1 MSMPPRSRTGSGALL
16 AGLIIAAVVVV
27 AIVVLAASGATPSS
41 VWNSF
46 FPNHGTGGV
55 TDRSTSVQN
64 LYDFVFYIA
73 VAIFLLVEG
82 LIVWSVFRYRRKSTD
97 TDLPPQTHGNNLVE
111 VIWTVIPTAIVIVLF
126 AMSWQSLNTVDAKV
140 PTDVTVRAVAAR
152 FQWSFD
158 YLDGNGPEAKTLF
171 TVALPVGDTG
181 GMVLP
186 VGEPVHVELRS
197 DDVIHAFY
205 VPKFLFKRDVVP
217 GRNNTFD
224 FTVEEAGTYR
234 GQCAELCGAFHG
246 SMIFDVHAVPRADY
260 DVWLAEQIA
269 KANATPPPAPS
280 GEAAGPGAPADGPE
294 HRVHGDDAGRAGRRA
309 VHDPLQQQRQRRAA
323 QRRDQGRER
332 RRRSSRARPSTAS
345 PRRDY
350 AVPPLANGTYL
361 YVCTVHPNMT
371 GNLTVK

>member
-1 MSMPPRSRTGSGALL
+1 MSLPPRSRTGSGALL

-27 AIVVLAASGATPSS
+27 SIVVLAAFGATPSS

-46 FPNHGTGGV
+46 FPMNGTGGV

-82 LIVWSVFRYRRKSTD
+82 LIVWSVFRYRRKATD

-126 AMSWQSLNTVDAKV
+126 AMSWQSLNVVDAKV

-158 YLDGNGPEAKTLF
+158 YLDGSGPEAKTLF

-246 SMIFDVHAVPRADY
+246 NMLFDVHAVPRADY

-280 GEAAGPGAPADGPE
+280 GEEAGPALQLTAQNIAFAETALEAPADAPFTIHFTNNDNAVPHNVE
-294 HRVHGDDAGRAGRRA
+294 IKDANGGVAF
-309 VHDPLQQQRQRRAA
+309 
-323 QRRDQGRER
+323 QGEIFNGV
-332 RRRSSRARPSTAS
+332 AE
-345 PRRDY
+345 RDY
-350 AVPPLANGTYL
+350 AIPPLASGTYPYL
-361 YVCTVHPNMT
+361 CTVHPNMT

>member
-27 AIVVLAASGATPSS
+27 SIVVLAAFGATPAS

-46 FPNHGTGGV
+46 FPNYGTGGV
-55 TDRSTSVQN
+55 TDRSTSIQN

-158 YLDGNGPEAKTLF
+158 YLDGSGPEAKTLF

-246 SMIFDVHAVPRADY
+246 NMLFDVHAVQPRRLRRVARGADREGQR
-260 DVWLAEQIA
+260 D
-269 KANATPPPAPS
+269 
-280 GEAAGPGAPADGPE
+280 AAARAVGRGRRPGAPADRPE
-294 HRVHGDDAGRAGRRA
+294 HRVHRDGARGARQRA
-309 VHDPLQQQRQRRAA
+309 VHDPLQQPGRQPCRTTS
-323 QRRDQGRER
+323 
-332 RRRSSRARPSTAS
+332 RSGTPTAAS
-345 PRRDY
+345 PFKGEIFNGIAETNY
-350 AVPPLANGTYL
+350 AVPPLANGHLPLSSAPFTR
-361 YVCTVHPNMT
+361 T
-371 GNLTVK
+371 

>member
-27 AIVVLAASGATPSS
+27 SIVVLAAFGATPSS

-111 VIWTVIPTAIVIVLF
+111 VIWTVIPTAIGIVLF

-217 GRNNTFD
+217 GRTNTFD
-224 FTVEEAGTYR
+224 FTVEEPGTYR

-246 SMIFDVHAVPRADY
+246 SMIFDVHAVARADY

-280 GEAAGPGAPADGPE
+280 GEEAGPALQLTAQNIAFTETTLDAPANAPFTIHFSNNDNAVPHNVE
-294 HRVHGDDAGRAGRRA
+294 IKDANGGVAF
-309 VHDPLQQQRQRRAA
+309 
-323 QRRDQGRER
+323 QGETFNGV
-332 RRRSSRARPSTAS
+332 AEK
-345 PRRDY
+345 DY
-350 AVPPLANGTYL
+350 SIPPLANGTYL

>member
-1 MSMPPRSRTGSGALL
+1 MSMPPRSRTGSGPLL

-55 TDRSTSVQN
+55 TDRSTSVQS

-158 YLDGNGPEAKTLF
+158 YLDGNGPDAKTLF

-224 FTVEEAGTYR
+224 FTVEEPGTYR
-234 GQCAELCGAFHG
+234 GQCAELCGAFHAA
-246 SMIFDVHAVPRADY
+246 MLFDVHAVSRADY
-260 DVWLAEQIA
+260 DVWLADQIA

-280 GEAAGPGAPADGPE
+280 GEEAGPVIQLTAQNIAFTETTLDAPADKPFTIHFSNNDNAVPHNVEIKDANGG
-294 HRVHGDDAGRAGRRA
+294 VSFQGDTFNGVA
-309 VHDPLQQQRQRRAA
+309 
-323 QRRDQGRER
+323 EM
-332 RRRSSRARPSTAS
+332 
-345 PRRDY
+345 DY
-350 AVPPLANGTYL
+350 AVPALANGTYL

>member
-1 MSMPPRSRTGSGALL
+1 MSMPPRSRTGSGPLL

-140 PTDVTVRAVAAR
+140 PTDVTVRAIAAR
-152 FQWSFD
+152 FQWSFA
-158 YLDGNGPEAKTLF
+158 YLDGPGPEAKTLF

-186 VGEPVHVELRS
+186 VGEPVHIELRS

-217 GRNNTFD
+217 GRTNTFD

-246 SMIFDVHAVPRADY
+246 SMIFDVHAVSRADY
-260 DVWLAEQIA
+260 DVWLADQIA

-280 GEAAGPGAPADGPE
+280 GEAAGPVVQLTAQNIAFTETTLEAPADKPFTIHFSNNDNAVPHNVE
-294 HRVHGDDAGRAGRRA
+294 IKDANGG
-309 VHDPLQQQRQRRAA
+309 VSF
-323 QRRDQGRER
+323 QGETF
-332 RRRSSRARPSTAS
+332 SGVAEK
-345 PRRDY
+345 DY

-371 GNLTVK
+371 GSLTVK

>member
-1 MSMPPRSRTGSGALL
+1 MSMPPRSRTGSGPLL

-27 AIVVLAASGATPSS
+27 SIVVLAAFGATPAG

-46 FPNHGTGGV
+46 FPIHGAEGV
-55 TDRSTSVQN
+55 TDRSASVKS

-126 AMSWQSLNTVDAKV
+126 AMSWQSLNTVEAKV

-158 YLDGNGPEAKTLF
+158 YLDGTGPDAKTLF
-171 TVALPVGDTG
+171 SVALPVGDAG

-205 VPKFLFKRDVVP
+205 VPQFLFKRDVVP
-217 GRNNTFD
+217 GRTNTFD

-246 SMIFDVHAVPRADY
+246 AMLFDVHAVPRADY
-260 DVWLAEQIA
+260 DVWLADQIA

-280 GEAAGPGAPADGPE
+280 GEEAGPALQLTAQNIAFAETTLEAPADAPFTIHFTNNDNAVPHNVE
-294 HRVHGDDAGRAGRRA
+294 IKDASGGIAF
-309 VHDPLQQQRQRRAA
+309 
-323 QRRDQGRER
+323 QGEIFNGI
-332 RRRSSRARPSTAS
+332 AE
-345 PRRDY
+345 RDY
-350 AVPPLANGTYL
+350 AIPPLASGTYPYL
-361 YVCTVHPNMT
+361 CTVHPNMT

>member
-1 MSMPPRSRTGSGALL
+1 MSMPPRSRTGSGPLL

-27 AIVVLAASGATPSS
+27 SIVVLAASGATPSS

-46 FPNHGTGGV
+46 FPIHGAEGV
-55 TDRSTSVQN
+55 TDRSTSVKS

-111 VIWTVIPTAIVIVLF
+111 VIWTVIPTAIVLVLF
-126 AMSWQSLNTVDAKV
+126 AMSWQSLNVVDAKV
-140 PTDVTVRAVAAR
+140 PSEVNVRAVAAR

-158 YLDGNGPEAKTLF
+158 YLDGAGPDAKTLF
-171 TVALPVGDTG
+171 TVSLPVGDTG

-186 VGEPVHVELRS
+186 VGEPVHVQLRS

-205 VPKFLFKRDVVP
+205 VPQFLFKRDVVP
-217 GRNNTFD
+217 GRTNTFD

-246 SMIFDVHAVPRADY
+246 AMLFDVRALSAADY
-260 DVWLAEQIA
+260 DVWLADQIA

-280 GEAAGPGAPADGPE
+280 GEDAGPTVQLTAQNIAFTETALEAPANAPFTIQFTNNDNAVPHNVEIKDANGG
-294 HRVHGDDAGRAGRRA
+294 VAFKGDTFNGVA
-309 VHDPLQQQRQRRAA
+309 
-323 QRRDQGRER
+323 EM
-332 RRRSSRARPSTAS
+332 
-345 PRRDY
+345 DY
-350 AVPPLANGTYL
+350 AIPPLANGTYL

>member
-1 MSMPPRSRTGSGALL
+1 MSMPPRSRTGSGPLI

-27 AIVVLAASGATPSS
+27 SIVVLAAFGATPAA

-46 FPNHGTGGV
+46 FPIHGAEGV
-55 TDRSTSVQN
+55 TDRSTSVKS

-111 VIWTVIPTAIVIVLF
+111 VIWTIIPTAIVIVLF
-126 AMSWQSLNTVDAKV
+126 AMSWQSLNTVDARV
-140 PTDVTVRAVAAR
+140 PSDVTVRAVAAR

-158 YLDGNGPEAKTLF
+158 YLDGSGPEAKTLF

-186 VGEPVHVELRS
+186 VGEPVHVELRA
-197 DDVIHAFY
+197 DDVVHAFY
-205 VPKFLFKRDVVP
+205 VPQFLFKRDVVP
-217 GRNNTFD
+217 GRTNTFD
-224 FTVEEAGTYR
+224 FTVEDAGTYR

-246 SMIFDVHAVPRADY
+246 AMLFDVHAVPRAEY
-260 DVWLAEQIA
+260 DVWLADQIA

-280 GEAAGPGAPADGPE
+280 GEDAGPALQLTAENIAFAETALEAPADAPFTIHFTNNDNAVPHNVE
-294 HRVHGDDAGRAGRRA
+294 IKDASGGTAF
-309 VHDPLQQQRQRRAA
+309 
-323 QRRDQGRER
+323 QGEIFNGV
-332 RRRSSRARPSTAS
+332 AE
-345 PRRDY
+345 RDY
-350 AVPPLANGTYL
+350 AIPPLASGTYPYL
-361 YVCTVHPNMT
+361 CTVHPNMT